1 MNELK
6 RLLNRKILLVFMA
19 FIIINVFLYTYQQ
32 TRGTGLKELR
42 NSTDQEEQLEYIK
55 HYSDDI
61 RQIQINAQ
69 QLMTFSIFAD
79 KDSFTY
85 NNILKTA
92 KDFGRVSDV
101 SLYPVNCKATENFV
115 KYYYT
120 FYFSMLMMVF
130 IIYELSGERDNEMWG
145 IVHAA
150 GGGRQGLA
158 LRRFLII
165 VVSGVAITAGLYIT
179 LLLHLC
185 FCMEE
190 QSHLMHLYNLFLHF
204 QGFHFL

>member
-85 NNILKTA
+85 NNI
-92 KDFGRVSDV
+92 
-101 SLYPVNCKATENFV
+101 FV
-115 KYYYT
+115 YLIYFT
-120 FYFSMLMMVF
+120 FYFITINYIIKSYCF
-130 IIYELSGERDNEMWG
+130 IYFKKI
-145 IVHAA
+145 
-150 GGGRQGLA
+150 
-158 LRRFLII
+158 F
-165 VVSGVAITAGLYIT
+165 
-179 LLLHLC
+179 
-185 FCMEE
+185 
-190 QSHLMHLYNLFLHF
+190 
-204 QGFHFL
+204 